1 MGETMDRTKRTS
13 VDRLLAIY
21 LNDHLALSIGGR
33 ELAERCLSENP
44 GEGPLGAFLRRLLS
58 EIGEEQRTLRTVLE
72 RTGGMEDPTKKS
84 IAWVAEKI
92 ARLKLNGQLTG
103 YSDLSRLEELEALVV
118 GIGGKMALWGTLE
131 EVGGRWL
138 AGIDLKRLQALAE
151 RQQEEAEELRR
162 GAARRAFYESYP
174 LS

>member
-1 MGETMDRTKRTS
+1 MAETRERTKRTE
-13 VDRLLAIY
+13 VDRRLAIY

-44 GEGPLGAFLRRLLS
+44 EGPLGAFLRRLLL

-72 RTGGMEDPTKKS
+72 RTGGMEDSTKKS
-84 IAWVAEKI
+84 VAWIAEKI

-118 GIGGKMALWGTLE
+118 GINGKMALWGTLE

-138 AGIDLKRLQALAE
+138 VGIDLQRLQEFAA
-151 RQQEEAEELRR
+151 RQKEEAEELRR
-162 GAARRAFYESYP
+162 GAARRAFYEITSP
-174 LS
+174 S